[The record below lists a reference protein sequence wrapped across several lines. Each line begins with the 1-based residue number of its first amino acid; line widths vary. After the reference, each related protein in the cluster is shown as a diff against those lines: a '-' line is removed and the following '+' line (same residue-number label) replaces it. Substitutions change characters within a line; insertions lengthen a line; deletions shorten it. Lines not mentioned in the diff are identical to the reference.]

1 MPASLNSLLLRIAA
15 GLLIVVGLVAV
26 LIGYIGIRDESE
38 VVLQLPYAISGG
50 VGGLAVI
57 LLGAVTLIYSQMRE
71 QAQQAAEVVDS
82 LEEWKEAALTEVR
95 QFLEEAT
102 IEVDL
107 ADAVQP
113 PTTNGKGTRPRKA
126 RAN

>member
-15 GLLIVVGLVAV
+15 GLLIVAGLVAV
-26 LIGYIGIRDESE
+26 LVGYLGIRDESE

-71 QAQQAAEVVDS
+71 QAQHAAEVVDS

-107 ADAVQP
+107 ADVVQP
-113 PTTNGKGTRPRKA
+113 PATNGKGSRARKA